1 MKGKLVFLAGAA
13 TGYVLG
19 TRAGRKRYEQIKASA
34 ERFWNTPAVQRGVG
48 QVQGFVDDHASDVP
62 AVVSNTA
69 KKVVNQVSQVG
80 KRSGKGSS
88 STSGTGTLPPAE

>member
-19 TRAGRKRYEQIKASA
+19 TRAGRKRYEQIKSSA
-34 ERFWNTPAVQRGVG
+34 ERFWNTPAVQRGVE

-62 AVVSNTA
+62 SVVGNTA
-69 KKVVNQVSQVG
+69 KKVVGQVG
-80 KRSGKGSS
+80 KRSGKKSS
-88 STSGTGTLPPAE
+88 SAGGTGTLPPAE